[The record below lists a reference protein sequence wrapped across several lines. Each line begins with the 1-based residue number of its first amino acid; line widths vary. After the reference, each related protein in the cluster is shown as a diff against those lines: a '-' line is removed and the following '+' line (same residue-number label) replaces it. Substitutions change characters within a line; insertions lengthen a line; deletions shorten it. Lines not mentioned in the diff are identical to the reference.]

1 MWKIHKLLLAIAL
14 LAAGTFASAEPVD
27 INTATAEQLSAA
39 MKSVGKAKAE
49 AIVKDREKNGPFKS
63 VDDLA
68 RVKGIKAA
76 TINKNRDKLTVGGA
90 PVPAAPAPVK
100 GVGVPATPA
109 APPAA
114 PPVAPPPPPR

>member
-1 MWKIHKLLLAIAL
+1 MRKICGLLFALAL
-14 LAAGTFASAEPVD
+14 FAAGAVSAADLVD
-27 INTATAEQLSAA
+27 INSATAEQLAEA
-39 MKSVGKAKAE
+39 MKDVGKAKAE

-76 TINKNRDKLTVGGA
+76 TINKNRDRVTVGTA
-90 PVPAAPAPVK
+90 
-100 GVGVPATPA
+100 A

-114 PPVAPPPPPR
+114 PPAEATGVGAPPKPTPPPKPGR